1 MSALYQAK
9 STQIC
14 RWHSFSNL
22 ASLENTATQTIL
34 ESAHHAIQQRGAF
47 HLVLAGGNTP
57 RQIYKKLRE
66 ADADWHRWH
75 IYFGDERCLPAHHPE
90 RNSLMASETWLDH
103 VAIPRLQI
111 HAIPAELGAD
121 IGAQHYAKIMSS
133 IKLFDLVLLG
143 LGEDGHTASLFP
155 GHELGHHA
163 QSPAVLAVFDA
174 PKAPAARVSLSANRL
189 SATRQVLFLAAGKNK
204 AAATQHWREGINL
217 PAAAIQPE
225 NGVDIFLENFSES
238 VAKESK

>member
-1 MSALYQAK
+1 MSALYQAQ

-14 RWHSFSNL
+14 RWHSFSSL

-75 IYFGDERCLPAHHPE
+75 IYFGDERCLPTHHPE

-103 VAIPRLQI
+103 VAIPRQQI
-111 HAIPAELGAD
+111 HLIPAELGAK
-121 IGAQHYAKIMSS
+121 IAAQHYAEIMNSV
-133 IKLFDLVLLG
+133 KTFDLVLLG

-155 GHELGHHA
+155 QHELGQQP
-163 QSPAVLAVFDA
+163 QSPAVLAVFNA
-174 PKAPAARVSLSANRL
+174 PKPPPERVSLSAYRL
-189 SATRQVLFLAAGKNK
+189 STSHQVLFLVTGKNK
-204 AAATQHWREGINL
+204 AHALQLWREGINL
-217 PAAAIQPE
+217 PAAAIRPE
-225 NGVDIFLENFSES
+225 NGVDIFVEEF
-238 VAKESK
+238 A